1 MKHYYLNPLFQAFPT
16 LEARLPHVTL
26 GDFPTPI
33 HRMKD
38 LESCLGVQELYV
50 KREDKSSPFYGGNK
64 IRKLEF
70 LLGKA
75 VHDRATHTITFG
87 YAGSNHTLATAV
99 FAQKL
104 GLSPISIHLPQKNAR
119 YVRNNL
125 LYQERL
131 RIEMY
136 QFSGMNATRF
146 GVMRILLSRLLTTGK
161 LPSIIPPG
169 GSSVLG
175 VMGVVGSVF
184 ELKRQIEGG
193 ELPEPDLIYLPVG
206 SCGTAA
212 GVLLG
217 IKAAGLKSR
226 VVGIAVA
233 PEKYA
238 NARNITKLF
247 DDSVRLLT
255 KLEPGFPDV
264 TLSENDLELNHDCIG
279 DGYACFTESGM
290 KCIRT
295 FSETEDISL
304 EGTYTGKAG
313 AGLIADAEG
322 GRLDGKTTLFWNTH
336 NSADFSEIISDADY
350 RNLPDTYHRYF
361 EKEYQPLETA
371 DRS

>member
-1 MKHYYLNPLFQAFPT
+1 MKQTILNPLLQAFPA

-26 GDFPTPI
+26 GDFPTPV

-38 LESCLGVQELYV
+38 LEDRLGVRELYV
-50 KREDKSSPFYGGNK
+50 KREDKSSTLYGGNK

-75 VHDRATHTITFG
+75 VQNRATHTLTFG

-99 FAQKL
+99 FARKL
-104 GLSPISIHLPQKNAR
+104 GLSPISIHLPQHNAR
-119 YVRNNL
+119 YVRRNL

-131 RIEMY
+131 GASMHHFGGI
-136 QFSGMNATRF
+136 NAARV
-146 GVMRILLSRLLTTGK
+146 GVAKIVLARLLSTGK
-161 LPSIIPPG
+161 LPVVIPPG
-169 GSSVLG
+169 GSGALG
-175 VMGVVGSVF
+175 VVGVVGSIF

-233 PEKYA
+233 AKEFSNKESVM
-238 NARNITKLF
+238 KLF
-247 DDSVRLLT
+247 CDAARLLR
-255 KLEPGFPDV
+255 KLEPGFPEV
-264 TLSENDLELNHDCIG
+264 SLSGDDFELSHDFIG
-279 DGYACFTESGM
+279 DGYARFTEDGM
-290 KCIRT
+290 NTVHT
-295 FSETEDISL
+295 FSETEGIAL

-313 AGLIADAEG
+313 AGLIAHAG
-322 GRLDGKTTLFWNTH
+322 GGKLNGKTTLFWNTH
-336 NSADFSEIISDADY
+336 NSVDFTGVISDADY
-350 RNLPDTYHRYF
+350 RNLPGAYHRYF
-361 EKEYQPLETA
+361 EEGYQPLERV
-371 DRS
+371 D

>member
-1 MKHYYLNPLFQAFPT
+1 MTHVSLNPLFQAFPT

-26 GDFPTPI
+26 GDFPTPV

-38 LESCLGVQELYV
+38 LESCLGVQNLYV
-50 KREDKSSPFYGGNK
+50 KREDKSSPLYGGNK

-75 VHDRATHTITFG
+75 VHDRATHIITFG

-99 FAQKL
+99 FAREL
-104 GLSPISIHLPQKNAR
+104 GLSPISIHLPQHNAR
-119 YVRNNL
+119 YVRNNI

-131 RIEMY
+131 HAAMH
-136 QFSGMNATRF
+136 QFDGMNAIKI
-146 GVMRILLSRLLTTGK
+146 GVVKIILARLLSTGK
-161 LPSIIPPG
+161 IPSIIPPG

-175 VMGVVGSVF
+175 VVGVVGSIF

-238 NARNITKLF
+238 NKENITKLF
-247 DDSVRLLT
+247 DDSERLIR
-255 KLEPGFPDV
+255 KLEPDFPEV
-264 TLSENDLELNHDCIG
+264 SLSENDFDLSHDCIG

-290 KCIRT
+290 SCIQT
-295 FSETEDISL
+295 FSETENITL

-313 AGLIADAEG
+313 AGLIAHAES

-336 NSADFSEIISDADY
+336 NSADFSERISDADY
-350 RNLPDTYHRYF
+350 RNLPSQYHRYF
-361 EKEYQPLETA
+361 EEKCQDDA
-371 DRS
+371 F

>member
-1 MKHYYLNPLFQAFPT
+1 MTPVSLNPLFQAFPT

-26 GDFPTPI
+26 GDFPTPV
-33 HRMKD
+33 HRMKG
-38 LESCLGVQELYV
+38 LEDRLGVRDLYI
-50 KREDKSSPFYGGNK
+50 KREDKSSSLYGGNK

-75 VHDRATHTITFG
+75 VQDRATHTITFG

-99 FAQKL
+99 FARKL
-104 GLSPISIHLPQKNAR
+104 GISPISIHLPQHNAR

-131 RIEMY
+131 RTAMY
-136 QFSGMNATRF
+136 QFNGMNTTRMGF
-146 GVMRILLSRLLTTGK
+146 MKIVFTRLLSTGR

-175 VMGVVGSVF
+175 VVGVVGSIF

-217 IKAAGLKSR
+217 VKAAGLKSR

-233 PEKYA
+233 AAEFSNKE
-238 NARNITKLF
+238 RIIQLF
-247 DDSVRLLT
+247 DDTARLLK
-255 KLEPGFPDV
+255 KLEPNFPEV
-264 TLSENDLELNHDCIG
+264 SLSENDFDLSHDFIG
-279 DGYACFTESGM
+279 DGYARFTESGM
-290 KCIRT
+290 SSVQT
-295 FSETEDISL
+295 FSEAEDIRL

-313 AGLIADAEG
+313 AGLIAHAESG
-322 GRLDGKTTLFWNTH
+322 LLEDKTTLFWNTH
-336 NSADFSEIISDADY
+336 NSVDFSERISDVDY
-350 RNLPDTYHRYF
+350 RNLPSRYHRYF
-361 EKEYQPLETA
+361 EKEYQPFERT
-371 DRS
+371 DG